1 MFNIIKS
8 VIDRGKF
15 DLPDILDKIKTSYII
30 GDITEEQ
37 CQELQNLAQ
46 SNAKA
51 EHSTDVIQ
59 KLIDLERRVLKLEAL
74 LKNDE
79 ESAPEEAPEGSE
91 ATYPE
96 FASGKWYYGGDRIS
110 FEGKN
115 YECTAPEGT
124 VCVWNP
130 KDYPAYWSEI
140 E

>member
-15 DLPDILDKIKTSYII
+15 DLPDILDKIKMSYIT

-51 EHSTDVIQ
+51 EHSTDVIH
-59 KLIDLERRVLKLEAL
+59 KLIDLEKRILKLEEL
-74 LKNDE
+74 LAKDE

-91 ATYPE
+91 ATYLE
-96 FASGKWYYGGDRIS
+96 FKSGKWYYGGDKIS

-130 KDYPAYWSEI
+130 KDYPAYWQII